1 MNSVALPDMTTAGLV
16 KRFEDV
22 CLSQDVAILNDDNE
36 EFTRLFREMVAIED
50 ELRSRDGDERR
61 ALAALFEHR
70 NAQVRLNAAKATLAL
85 LPQEARRVIEALAH
99 SHEFPQAG
107 YAGMTLVSL
116 ERGIFKPT

>member
-70 NAQVRLNAAKATLAL
+70 NAQVRLNAAEATLAL
-85 LPQEARRVIEALAH
+85 LA
-99 SHEFPQAG
+99 
-107 YAGMTLVSL
+107 
-116 ERGIFKPT
+116 